1 MVVSG
6 FVKALKTID
15 LKKRR
20 EKEKHPLQTEG
31 AREILKS
38 FFFCRC
44 PLPDSSQFV
53 SCTVLSDF
61 CFLVMLNRKL

>member
-6 FVKALKTID
+6 FFKALKTID

-38 FFFCRC
+38 FFFVAALCQIAA
-44 PLPDSSQFV
+44 SSFPARFFLIFV
-53 SCTVLSDF
+53 
-61 CFLVMLNRKL
+61 FL